1 MNQLYRSALFVP
13 GSRPERFA
21 KALASGADAVI
32 VDFEDAVEE
41 GLKAQARAQLGS
53 FFDQHPEARVWVRV
67 NAAGHAEHLA
77 DLAFCSDRPQVSHVV
92 LPKAESHEQISRAAA
107 TGKAVIPIIE
117 SAMGV
122 LQLAEIAR
130 SPGIATLAFGGID
143 YALDLNLNDGT
154 AGASFALDQAR
165 LAVVLH
171 ARCAGLAAPLDGV
184 FAAIADEDGLRA
196 AIGHARDM
204 GFAGTLCIHPR
215 QVAPIHAVLTADADQ
230 LAWAARV
237 VDQAARNAGAF
248 QLDGQMID
256 APVLARARRLLAQP
270 VADTTAG

>member
-41 GLKAQARAQLGS
+41 GLKARARAQLGV
-53 FFDQHPEARVWVRV
+53 FLDEHPEARVWVRV
-67 NAAGHAEHLA
+67 NAAAHIEHTA
-77 DLAFCSDRPQVSHVV
+77 DLAFCSDRAQVSHVV
-92 LPKAESHEQISRAAA
+92 LPKAESHRQVSLAAA

-117 SAMGV
+117 SATGV
-122 LQLAEIAR
+122 LQLAAIAH

-143 YALDLNLNDGT
+143 YALDLNLNDGSP
-154 AGASFALDQAR
+154 GAHFALDQAR

-171 ARCAGLAAPLDGV
+171 ARSAGLSAPLDGV

-196 AIGHARDM
+196 AIAHARDL
-204 GFAGTLCIHPR
+204 GFAGALCIHPR
-215 QVAPIHAVLTADADQ
+215 QVAPIHAVLTTDGAL
-230 LAWAARV
+230 LAWAQRV
-237 VDQAARNAGAF
+237 VAEAAHNAGAF

-270 VADTTAG
+270 GARVTAG